1 VHPEDPALTRRTLL
15 RAALGVGAGATLAAM
30 LAACTPREPTPAGP
44 VSGTTGPSDPPT
56 PTPGAGGTAI
66 PAELAPVPAA
76 FSSPADRQGT
86 LVELR
91 YTTYES
97 MTYDEKTEQLS
108 KRAIVYLPYG
118 YDDATQYNVFYL
130 MHGGWGDETAT
141 LGTPGSPTDFK
152 NVIDNAIAAG
162 EIAPLIV
169 VCPTY
174 NNTSPDDSADFG
186 LALRL
191 NQNYRHELLNDLLP
205 AVESE
210 FSTYTDDVSPRGL
223 MASRDHRG
231 FGGFS
236 MGAVSAWR
244 TFQYGLDY
252 FRYFLP
258 MSCGTALD
266 MQNIVD
272 AARGRDD
279 AGYFIWVI
287 TGTDDFAYRY
297 DESRVEL
304 MRGSAGFSEADS
316 EVAGN
321 FAFRVKEGYA
331 HDGVAAR
338 EYTYNGLRWFWA

>member
-1 VHPEDPALTRRTLL
+1 VQPDDSALTRRTLL
-15 RAALGVGAGATLAAM
+15 RTALGVGAGATLAAV
-30 LAACTPREPTPAGP
+30 LAACTPGGPTPVGSAN
-44 VSGTTGPSDPPT
+44 GTTDPSDSPT
-56 PTPGAGGTAI
+56 RMPGAGGNAI
-66 PAELAPVPAA
+66 PADLTPVPAA

-86 LVELR
+86 LVELE

-97 MTYDEKTEQLS
+97 MSYEQKTDELS

-118 YDDATQYNVFYL
+118 YDEATKYNVFYL
-130 MHGGWGDETAT
+130 MHGGWGNETST
-141 LGTPGSPTDFK
+141 LGTPGGPADFK

-191 NQNYRHELLNDLLP
+191 NENYRHELLNDLLP
-205 AVESE
+205 AVERK
-210 FSTYTDDVSPRGL
+210 FSTYADDVSPQGL

-236 MGAVSAWR
+236 MGAVSTWR

-266 MQNIVD
+266 MENIVD
-272 AARGRDD
+272 ATRDRD
-279 AGYFIWVI
+279 EAGYFVWVI
-287 TGTDDFAYRY
+287 TGSDDFAYRY

-304 MRGSAGFSEADS
+304 MRNSVGFSESGS
-316 EVAGN
+316 EEDGN
-321 FAFRVKEGYA
+321 FAFRVKAGYT
-331 HDGVAAR
+331 HDGVAAQ